1 MRRLIYIALIAIVAC
16 ISVGCKSIRYVDRI
30 HTEYKDRL
38 RIDSVYSHDTIMQ
51 RDSIVTLL
59 QGDTL
64 RVDRWH
70 WRDRVAVKWRTSL
83 QHDTVAIVDTLRSVQ
98 VKEVAKPLNWWQ
110 RTMQGGGYALMVI
123 IAIFLIYQGLKI
135 SGKIGKFLK

>member
-1 MRRLIYIALIAIVAC
+1 MRRLIYIALIGLVAC
-16 ISVGCKSIRYVDRI
+16 ISVGCKSVRYVDRV

-38 RIDSVYSHDTIMQ
+38 RIDSVYSHDTILQ

-64 RVDRWH
+64 RIDRWH
-70 WRDRVAVKWRTSL
+70 WRDRIAVKWKTSL

-110 RTMQGGGYALMVI
+110 RTMQGGGYALLILI
-123 IAIFLIYQGLKI
+123 IGGIVYTILKI
-135 SGKIGKFLK
+135 AKKI

>member
-1 MRRLIYIALIAIVAC
+1 MRRLIYIALIGLVAC
-16 ISVGCKSIRYVDRI
+16 ISVGCKSVRYVDRV

-38 RIDSVYSHDTIMQ
+38 RIDSVYSHDTILQ

-64 RVDRWH
+64 RIDRWH
-70 WRDRVAVKWRTSL
+70 WRDRIAVKWKTSL

-110 RTMQGGGYALMVI
+110 RLMQGGGYALMVLI
-123 IAIFLIYQGLKI
+123 IGGVVYVILRIVKKI
-135 SGKIGKFLK
+135 